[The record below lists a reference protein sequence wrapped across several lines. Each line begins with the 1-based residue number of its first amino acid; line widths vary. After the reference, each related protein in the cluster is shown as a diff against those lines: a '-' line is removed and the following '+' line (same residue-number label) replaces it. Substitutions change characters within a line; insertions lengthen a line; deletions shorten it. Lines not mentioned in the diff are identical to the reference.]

1 MDIVVVTTGLYQ
13 DHGHVRQYHHRKNPM
28 YIFVWYMVMRNGTS
42 DLGTQ
47 EQYCNKDTN
56 VSLKESKSCL
66 GIPPNGFYWS
76 DDDAI

>member
-1 MDIVVVTTGLYQ
+1 
-13 DHGHVRQYHHRKNPM
+13 
-28 YIFVWYMVMRNGTS
+28 MRNGTS